1 VQRPNDAFALR
12 YGRSMIFGHNTN
24 VTVGDTVYHVQTED
38 RGSSHALIDTTVH
51 CRGRV
56 LHRRT
61 NPYSDLLP
69 LDADREQM
77 LRRRVDEQHQTVLQ
91 ELRSGALKLSAAPPD
106 RKTAHSAAGE
116 SPGGRSSSSAATQ
129 PRALALELINARNWL
144 AAKRATLQIAV
155 RYADTGEAIAGALIA
170 ARIHG
175 SADPGIFSAKTG
187 GDGRA
192 QLEFDIPKLNA
203 AQPALVIAAAYGEMR
218 AQLRFQLRAKRKVPS
233 AG

>member
-1 VQRPNDAFALR
+1 
-12 YGRSMIFGHNTN
+12 MIFGHNTN

-61 NPYSDLLP
+61 NAYSDLLP
-69 LDADREQM
+69 LDAGHEQT

-91 ELRSGALKLSAAPPD
+91 ELRSGTLKLAAPPPD
-106 RKTAHSAAGE
+106 GKKAQAAASGPSA
-116 SPGGRSSSSAATQ
+116 GRPSNSGAKQT
-129 PRALALELINARNWL
+129 RVLALELINARNWL
-144 AAKRATLQIAV
+144 AAKRATLQIDV
-155 RYADTGEAIAGALIA
+155 RYADTGDAISGALVA
-170 ARIHG
+170 ARIDG
-175 SADPGIFSAKTG
+175 SAEPGIFSAKTG

-192 QLEFDIPKLNA
+192 QLEFDMPRLNA
-203 AQPALVIAAAYGEMR
+203 AEPALVIAAAYGEMR
-218 AQLRFQLRAKRKVPS
+218 GQLRFQLRAKPKVPS